1 MGLKKRGKVS
11 AEFSMS
17 SLTDIIFLLLIFF
30 MLTSKLVVI
39 DPYELP
45 VSDSTTVAPTNITA
59 QVRASGEI
67 KLNVDGKESMV
78 KSAKEIIRKIK
89 PALGSIENRDNAT
102 ITIVAE
108 VGVPFKKVSMLMAA
122 AAELQMKAII
132 ATQPSE

>member
-1 MGLKKRGKVS
+1 
-11 AEFSMS
+11 
-17 SLTDIIFLLLIFF
+17 

>member
-30 MLTSKLVVI
+30 MLTSNLVQI
-39 DPYELP
+39 DPFELP
-45 VSDSTTVAPTNITA
+45 ESDSKTVAPTNIVA
-59 QVRASGEI
+59 QVRESGEI
-67 KLNVDGKESMV
+67 KLNVDGKESIV
-78 KSAKEIIRKIK
+78 KSTKEIIRKVR
-89 PALGSIENRDNAT
+89 PALADIENRENAT
-102 ITIVAE
+102 LTIVAE

-132 ATQPSE
+132 ATQPTG

>member
-1 MGLKKRGKVS
+1 MALKKRGKVS

-45 VSDSTTVAPTNITA
+45 ESDSTTVAPTNIIA
-59 QVRASGEI
+59 QVRTSGEI
-67 KLNVDGKESMV
+67 KLNVDGKESNV
-78 KSAKEIIRKIK
+78 STTREIINKVK
-89 PALGSIENRDNAT
+89 PALRGIENRENAT
-102 ITIVAE
+102 LTIVAE

-132 ATQPSE
+132 ATQPTG

>member
-78 KSAKEIIRKIK
+78 KSSREIIRKIK
-89 PALGSIENRDNAT
+89 PALGTIENRDNAT

-132 ATQPSE
+132 ATQPTE

>member
-45 VSDSTTVAPTNITA
+45 ESDSTTVAPTNIIA
-59 QVRASGEI
+59 QVRTSGKI
-67 KLNVDGKESMV
+67 QLNVDGKESMV
-78 KSAKEIIRKIK
+78 TSTSEIVRKVK
-89 PALGSIENRDNAT
+89 PALGTIENRDNAT
-102 ITIVAE
+102 LTIVAE

-122 AAELQMKAII
+122 AAELRMKAII
-132 ATQPSE
+132 ATQPVE

>member
-45 VSDSTTVAPTNITA
+45 ESDSTTVAPTNIIA
-59 QVRASGEI
+59 QVRTSGKI
-67 KLNVDGKESMV
+67 QLNVDGKESMV
-78 KSAKEIIRKIK
+78 TSTSEIVRKVK
-89 PALGSIENRDNAT
+89 PLGTIENRDNAT
-102 ITIVAE
+102 LTIVAE

-122 AAELQMKAII
+122 AAELRMKAII
-132 ATQPSE
+132 ATQPVE